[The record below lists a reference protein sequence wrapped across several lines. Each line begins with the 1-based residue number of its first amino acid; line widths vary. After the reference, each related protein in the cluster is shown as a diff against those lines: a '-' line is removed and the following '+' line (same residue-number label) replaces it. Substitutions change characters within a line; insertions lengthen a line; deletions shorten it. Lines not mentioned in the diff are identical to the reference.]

1 MKKLFQS
8 IEGDLQMKSSER
20 NFIKRLK
27 KQKEDALEYVVDQ
40 YMPLVKAIAINVLQ
54 PLGKM
59 DAVDDCVNDVFL
71 SVWQHAHQF
80 EGEME
85 DFKKWIGMIA
95 KYKAIDLYRT
105 LDKRQQRESQ
115 LEAEIGAPAIADVQ
129 QALLSREERNELLF
143 ELSKLDATDRD
154 IFVMKYFLE
163 MANGAIAEMLGL
175 SKAAIDNRLYRGK
188 KKLAKS
194 LVLKER
200 FI

>member
-1 MKKLFQS
+1 MT
-8 IEGDLQMKSSER
+8 SSER

-27 KQKEDALEYVVDQ
+27 KQKEDALEYVVDL
-40 YMPLVKAIAINVLQ
+40 YMPLVKTIAINVLQ

-80 EGEME
+80 DGEVE

-105 LDKRQQRESQ
+105 LDKRQQREAQ
-115 LEAEIGAPAIADVQ
+115 LEAASDAPAKTDVQ
-129 QALLSREERNELLF
+129 QAFLNREERNELLF
-143 ELSKLDATDRD
+143 ELSKLEDIDRD

-163 MANGAIAEMLGL
+163 MANGSIADVLGL

-188 KKLAKS
+188 KKLANS